1 MSFYDILGVKKNA
14 SQSEIKK
21 KYRQLSLK
29 YHPDHG
35 GDEEKMKSINE
46 AYTTLGDP
54 QKRKMYDMQQSN
66 PFMAGMAGMGGMGG
80 MHGEGIPADMG
91 NLNSFI
97 NSIFKN
103 MTANDSADFNMDG
116 MPFPMPFGNMAGMGG
131 GMGMFN
137 SGNGGPNIQIFKNG
151 RPVNVSQLSKPS
163 PIVKTINITLED
175 SYNGINYPI
184 EIERW
189 IIQENMK
196 TTEKEKLYI
205 PIPKGIDDKELII
218 LEKKGNIVNDRVKGD
233 IKIFITVTN
242 NSKLIRDG
250 LNLIYNKTITLKE
263 ALTGFKFDLEYF
275 NNKVYTINNDE
286 GKIIKPSYKT
296 VIQDL
301 GMIRQDKKGNL
312 IIHFDVKFPQKLSK
326 EQLSKLRDIL

>member
-1 MSFYDILGVKKNA
+1 MNFYDILGVKKNA

-66 PFMAGMAGMGGMGG
+66 PFMAGMGGMGG
-80 MHGEGIPADMG
+80 MHGEGMPGDMG

-116 MPFPMPFGNMAGMGG
+116 MPFPMQFGNMA

-151 RPVNVSQLSKPS
+151 RPVNVSQISKPS

-175 SYNGINYPI
+175 SFNGINYPI

-218 LEKKGNIVNDRVKGD
+218 LENKGNIVNDRVKGD

-242 NSKLIRDG
+242 NTKLIRDG
-250 LNLIYNKTITLKE
+250 LNLIYKKTITLKE
-263 ALTGFKFDLEYF
+263 ALTGFKFDLEHF

-296 VIQDL
+296 VIQNL

-326 EQLSKLRDIL
+326 EQLNKLREIL

>member
-1 MSFYDILGVKKNA
+1 MNFYDILGVKKNA

-66 PFMAGMAGMGGMGG
+66 PFMAGMGGMGG
-80 MHGEGIPADMG
+80 MHGEGMPGDMG

-116 MPFPMPFGNMAGMGG
+116 MPFPMPFGNMAGMG
-131 GMGMFN
+131 MFN

-151 RPVNVSQLSKPS
+151 RPVNVSQISKPS

-175 SYNGINYPI
+175 SFNGINYPI

-189 IIQENMK
+189 IIQENIK

-218 LEKKGNIVNDRVKGD
+218 LENKGNIVNDRVKGD

-242 NSKLIRDG
+242 NTKLIRDG
-250 LNLIYNKTITLKE
+250 LNLIYKKTITLKE
-263 ALTGFKFDLEYF
+263 ALTGFKFDLEHF

-296 VIQDL
+296 VIQNL
-301 GMIRQDKKGNL
+301 GMIREDKKGNL

-326 EQLSKLRDIL
+326 EQLNKLREIL